1 MRTAT
6 KLGDPG
12 SCERPTAHLSSL
24 LIPFSF
30 GIPFSGSVWLPSI
43 FLLPSWSFW
52 GGVYRLFFSASAL
65 LLARAS
71 SLFCFLARPGKTKT
85 QLGEPPPA
93 GACASSPLVTAQL
106 PVHTAAKASST
117 FLTPSPH
124 FTGDREPCVQ
134 RKGPSSTDC
143 QSRLGPSSPKMVRQD
158 FILSAEEPQAGLSG
172 RDGAGGRL
180 WVASQIRLCSL
191 KLAAPP
197 GKGFR
202 PELFIELCGGSLVIE
217 LSGCFLSSL
226 STFKTSREM
235 VT

>member
-1 MRTAT
+1 MGRCLQT
-6 KLGDPG
+6 
-12 SCERPTAHLSSL
+12 
-24 LIPFSF
+24 
-30 GIPFSGSVWLPSI
+30 
-43 FLLPSWSFW
+43 
-52 GGVYRLFFSASAL
+52 L
-65 LLARAS
+65 LLCLRPALGPSFKPLLFSSQTRKNENTARGAPTS
-71 SLFCFLARPGKTKT
+71 WRLC
-85 QLGEPPPA
+85 QLTSGHGAAA
-93 GACASSPLVTAQL
+93 GAHSGQG
-106 PVHTAAKASST
+106 SST

-202 PELFIELCGGSLVIE
+202 PELFIELCGGSLAIE
-217 LSGCFLSSL
+217 LSGSFLSSL